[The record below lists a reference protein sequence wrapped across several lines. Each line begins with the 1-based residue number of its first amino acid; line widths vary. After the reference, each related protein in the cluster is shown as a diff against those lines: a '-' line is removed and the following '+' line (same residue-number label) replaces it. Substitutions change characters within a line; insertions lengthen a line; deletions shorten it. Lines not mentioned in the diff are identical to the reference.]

1 MSFRYKAFISY
12 AHADKAHARNLHVRL
27 ETFST
32 PKQLVGRDGRWGKIT
47 PKLKPVF
54 RDRDELPTGSA
65 LGPELRRALDEA
77 EFLLV
82 LCSPAAAN
90 SVWVNEEI
98 RYYRTKHGD
107 DHILAAIIDGEPGA
121 PVGPDSIGC
130 FPPALIE
137 PPDGADAPREPI
149 AADFREGGD
158 GRRLAFLKVAAGM
171 LGVGLDD
178 LARRDAQRRQ
188 KFLAGVTAASLAVAL
203 VTLGLAFYANN
214 QRIAANEQRVIA
226 ERERDTARAS
236 LDYLVNIFEIANPAT
251 ENPKTITALTILERG
266 KDNIRAEFA
275 DRPDVQA
282 TLMGAMGDIY
292 ANLGEVE
299 EAEALL
305 TEAIELPAL
314 RKEDQLEAKLSLAN
328 LYFSKG
334 EYDKTLSLA
343 EDVEVALHE
352 NNDDPASIVLEDP
365 QALRARA
372 KEMRALTAYGSLDY
386 PTAIEFYDQARS
398 EFAKSPNNQD
408 ENIARI
414 DTNQGMLL
422 VNLGEF
428 DKARTS
434 LNAAYAY
441 FDRRYGQRHVRTG
454 IALNNL
460 AYEEFTAGNVE
471 TAAEK
476 MKQALD
482 TFEAVLEDDHPNL
495 ATSWFLFGRIK
506 HAEGDFQES
515 KRAMLRAAEAYKAA
529 YGPDHLMIGT
539 VMIYLSQYQSENRD
553 IEGAFESLAEARRV
567 YDINFAPDH
576 ANQGDLLV
584 YEAIALNA
592 AGRRDE
598 AIEAC
603 AEGMAILEKAAAE
616 NVGWVEE
623 NRTMCAE
630 ISGA

>member
-32 PKQLVGRDGRWGKIT
+32 PKQIVDRDGRWGKIS
-47 PKLKPVF
+47 PKLKPIF

-65 LGPELRRALDEA
+65 LGPELRRALDDA

-98 RYYRTKHGD
+98 RYYRSKHGD
-107 DHILAAIIDGEPGA
+107 DHILAAIVGGDPAA
-121 PVGPDSIGC
+121 PVGPDGDGC

-137 PPDGADAPREPI
+137 PPDGEAAPREPI

-188 KFLAGVTAASLAVAL
+188 KFLAGVAAASLAVAF

-226 ERERDTARAS
+226 ERERDTARTS
-236 LDYLVNIFEIANPAT
+236 LDYLVSIFEIANPET
-251 ENPKTITALTILERG
+251 ENPKTITALSILERG
-266 KDNIRAEFA
+266 NEKIRTELS

-282 TLMGAMGDIY
+282 TLMGAMGDVY
-292 ANLGEVE
+292 ANLGEVDK
-299 EAEALL
+299 AEVLL
-305 TEAIELPAL
+305 TEAIDLPAL

-328 LYFSKG
+328 LYFFKG
-334 EYDKTLSLA
+334 EYDKTTTLANEVETALTQNRVGDFTGIYDVAALSA
-343 EDVEVALHE
+343 RTKEM
-352 NNDDPASIVLEDP
+352 
-365 QALRARA
+365 QALS
-372 KEMRALTAYGSLDY
+372 AYGAFNYSE
-386 PTAIEFYDQARS
+386 AINFYDQARLAFETS
-398 EFAKSPNNQD
+398 ENNHA
-408 ENIARI
+408 ESIARI
-414 DTNQGMLL
+414 NTNQGMLL
-422 VNLGEF
+422 VNLAEF
-428 DKARTS
+428 ERARGLLS
-434 LNAAYAY
+434 AAYEYFASKYGSNHLNSAISLHNWAY
-441 FDRRYGQRHVRTG
+441 
-454 IALNNL
+454 A
-460 AYEEFTAGNVE
+460 EFTAGENEV
-471 TAAEK
+471 AAQK
-476 MKQALD
+476 MRDAL
-482 TFEAVLEDDHPNL
+482 EIYENVLESKHEKL
-495 ATSWFLFGRIK
+495 ANGWFLYGRIK
-506 HAEGDFQES
+506 YAEGDFPES
-515 KRAMLRAAEAYKAA
+515 KRAMHTASNAFAEAF
-529 YGPDHLMIGT
+529 GPDHLMIGT
-539 VMIYLSQYQSENRD
+539 VLIYLSQYQSDNND
-553 IEGAFESLAEARRV
+553 VEGAFESLAEARRV
-567 YDINFAPDH
+567 YNANFLPDH
-576 ANQGDLLV
+576 ANHGDLLV

-603 AEGMAILEKAAAE
+603 AKGMAILEKAAAD